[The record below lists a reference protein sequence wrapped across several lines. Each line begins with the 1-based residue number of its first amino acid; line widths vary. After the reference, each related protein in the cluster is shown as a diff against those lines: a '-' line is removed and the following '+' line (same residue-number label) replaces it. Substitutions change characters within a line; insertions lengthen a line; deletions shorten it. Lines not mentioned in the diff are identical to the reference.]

1 MMSVTID
8 TVTVGPIDVNCYI
21 FGCDEHKTCAV
32 IDPGDSAGLIME
44 KAANR
49 GYRIALIINTHA
61 HADHT
66 GANGK
71 LRSLTSAPI
80 HIHEDDAET
89 LTHPSM
95 SDMSIYL
102 GIDPS
107 PPADIVL
114 KDGAALDVCPCVSLR
129 VIHTPGHSPGG
140 ICLLNG
146 KTLFTGDTLFRF
158 SVGRSDLPGGHGAT
172 LIKSI
177 TEKLFTLPDDVT
189 AYPGHGEPTTLGEE
203 KKYNPF
209 LIGSYR

>member
-1 MMSVTID
+1 MSVTID
-8 TVTVGPIDVNCYI
+8 TVLVSPLDVNCYI
-21 FGCDEHKTCAV
+21 FGCQEHKSCAV
-32 IDPGDSAGLIME
+32 IDPGDSANRIME
-44 KAANR
+44 TVSSR
-49 GYRIALIINTHA
+49 GYKVSLIINTHA

-71 LRSLTSAPI
+71 LRDLTSAKI
-80 HIHEDDAET
+80 HIHEADAGI

-107 PPADIVL
+107 PPADVL
-114 KDGAALDVCPCVSLR
+114 IKDGASLAVCPCVSLR

-140 ICLLNG
+140 ICLLHD

-177 TEKLFTLPDDVT
+177 TENLFVLPDDVT
-189 AYPGHGEPTTLGEE
+189 AYPGHGEPTTIGDE